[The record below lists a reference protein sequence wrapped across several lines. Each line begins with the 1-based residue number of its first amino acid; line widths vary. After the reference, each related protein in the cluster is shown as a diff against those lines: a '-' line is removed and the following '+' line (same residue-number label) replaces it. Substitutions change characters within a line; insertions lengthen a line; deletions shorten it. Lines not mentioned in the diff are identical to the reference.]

1 MESTIEKTWK
11 PVAGGILN
19 IISGVFSLIGFITVI
34 ILIILISISP
44 YIQNSFW
51 DIDPIAAGVAQT
63 VFVIVAIVTLIT
75 GVLPL
80 IGGIYSLQRKRWG
93 LALAGSIAAI
103 FGTTILGILSV
114 IFIAMAKS
122 EFE

>member
-1 MESTIEKTWK
+1 METTIEKTWK

-19 IISGVFSLIGFITVI
+19 IIAGVSSLIGFIVVI
-34 ILIILISISP
+34 ISIVFIGSP
-44 YIQNSFW
+44 FFW
-51 DIDPIAAGVAQT
+51 DSLDIDPISAGVIQT
-63 VFVIVAIVTLIT
+63 VLVIVAIVTLVT

-103 FGTTILGILSV
+103 IGTTILGILSV
-114 IFIAMAKS
+114 IFIAMAKN

>member
-1 MESTIEKTWK
+1 METTIEKTWK

-19 IISGVFSLIGFITVI
+19 IIAGVSSLIGFIVVI
-34 ILIILISISP
+34 ISIVFIGSP
-44 YIQNSFW
+44 FFW
-51 DIDPIAAGVAQT
+51 DSLDIDPISAGVLQT

-80 IGGIYSLQRKRWG
+80 IGGIYSLQRKRWS

-103 FGTTILGILSV
+103 IGTTILGILSV
-114 IFIAMAKS
+114 IFIAMAKN

>member
-1 MESTIEKTWK
+1 METAKEKTWK

-19 IISGVFSLIGFITVI
+19 IVAGVFSLIGFIIVI
-34 ILIILISISP
+34 ISIGVIGSPSIWNYSGMDAIS
-44 YIQNSFW
+44 
-51 DIDPIAAGVAQT
+51 AGVVQT
-63 VFVIVAIVTLIT
+63 VLVIVAIVTFIT

-103 FGTTILGILSV
+103 IGTTILGILSV
-114 IFIAMAKS
+114 IFIAMAKN

>member
-1 MESTIEKTWK
+1 MEATIEKTWK

-19 IISGVFSLIGFITVI
+19 IVAGVSSLIGFIVVI
-34 ILIILISISP
+34 ISIGFIDSP
-44 YIQNSFW
+44 FLW
-51 DIDPIAAGVAQT
+51 DSLDLDPISAGVVQT
-63 VFVIVAIVTLIT
+63 VLVIIAIVTFIT

-103 FGTTILGILSV
+103 IGTTILGILSV
-114 IFIAMAKS
+114 IFIAMAKN

>member
-19 IISGVFSLIGFITVI
+19 IIAGVFSLIGFITVI

>member
-11 PVAGGILN
+11 PVTGGILN
-19 IISGVFSLIGFITVI
+19 IIAGVFSLIGFIAVI
-34 ILIILISISP
+34 ILIIVIGSSP
-44 YIQNSFW
+44 YIWDSFSGM
-51 DIDPIAAGVAQT
+51 DPIAAGVVQT
-63 VFVIVAIVTLIT
+63 VLVIVAIVTLIT
-75 GVLPL
+75 GILPL
-80 IGGIYSLQRKRWG
+80 IGGIYSLQRKHWG

-103 FGTTILGILSV
+103 VGTTILGILSV

>member
-1 MESTIEKTWK
+1 METTMEKTWK

-19 IISGVFSLIGFITVI
+19 IVAGVFSLIGFIVVV
-34 ILIILISISP
+34 ILIGAVGS
-44 YIQNSFW
+44 SFIW
-51 DIDPIAAGVAQT
+51 DQAGMDPMSVGVAQT
-63 VFVIVAIVTLIT
+63 VLVVIAIVTLIT

-80 IGGIYSLQRKRWG
+80 IGGIYALQRKRWG

-103 FGTTILGILSV
+103 IGTTILGILSV
-114 IFIAMAKS
+114 IFIAMAKN